1 MSTLKSLMIE
11 SGPWLASQTAHR
23 VAKAVMAPV
32 ALVLLAGCGSD
43 STSPEMPANYPGSP
57 DAIAASYRNAIETND
72 AGLYLSMLARTYLAV
87 LPLDLVTALDLPATA
102 LTREQDAWA
111 VQNIFSGQPSFNYLG
126 QPVPAVSSCVL
137 EEFAPI
143 DQWSYVEEE
152 GHPYRGTQRRDYTL
166 ALNVAYE
173 SLPTT
178 AVQTVLRLY
187 VASRDSVFPDQS
199 VHPFC
204 QLLCQ
209 EELSTGKMSA
219 TAQYWSSVKLGYFS
233 NMPPTASF
241 LVDPDSAGSDTE
253 FAFDASSCHDP
264 DGQDAQ
270 LLLRWLFEPQS
281 AWTDWSSTRTATH
294 RFSAPN
300 SYTVLLQVQDP
311 WGAVSEAEG
320 EVLVEYPFPSTPDL
334 LVDRF
339 RRAYV
344 GMDIGEYGGVL
355 HPNFRFMFK
364 PEDAVELPDDLLARD
379 GELSVSYNMFSG
391 EPRPQPSGPPEAGIT
406 RITMTTLA
414 RAGAWTAVHPSDP
427 NFYEPEDAAHGRHE
441 SLQAPFLVQ
450 MYIERDL
457 GSQLLVAGDAIFYVA
472 AKDSLIGGMNSL
484 YYQLRGHRDL
494 TRSSYDKARPIEETS
509 WGRIKILYQ

>member
-1 MSTLKSLMIE
+1 MSTLTSLLIKSD
-11 SGPWLASQTAHR
+11 PWLPSRVAHR
-23 VAKAVMAPV
+23 VATTLMVSL

-43 STSPEMPANYPGSP
+43 STSPELPANYPGSP
-57 DAIAASYRNAIETND
+57 DAIAASYQTAIETSD

-87 LPLDLVTALDLPATA
+87 LPPDLVVALDLPVAA
-102 LTREQDAWA
+102 LTREQDACA

-126 QPVPAVSSCVL
+126 QPVPAVSNCVL
-137 EEFAPI
+137 ETFTPL

-152 GHPYRGTQRRDYTL
+152 GHPYQGAQRRDYL
-166 ALNVAYE
+166 LDLNVAFE
-173 SLPTT
+173 SRPPIL
-178 AVQTVLRLY
+178 VQSVLRLY

-199 VHPFC
+199 VHPFY

-209 EELSTGKMSA
+209 EEISPWKVSP
-219 TAQYWSSVKLGYFS
+219 TAEYWSSVKLGYFS

-241 LVDPDSAGSDTE
+241 VVEPDSAGTDTE
-253 FAFDASSCHDP
+253 FAFDASACHDP

-281 AWTDWSSTRTATH
+281 AWTDWSATRTATH
-294 RFSAPN
+294 RFSTPN

-311 WGAVSEAEG
+311 WGAVTEAER

-339 RRAYV
+339 RRSYS
-344 GMDIGEYGGVL
+344 GMDIGEYGAVL
-355 HPNFRFMFK
+355 HPNFRFMLK
-364 PEDAVELPDDLLARD
+364 PEDAISLPDDILARD
-379 GELSVSYNMFSG
+379 EELLISYNMFSG
-391 EPRPQPSGPPEAGIT
+391 EPNPQPDGPPEPGIT
-406 RITMTTLA
+406 RITITTLA
-414 RAGAWTAVHPSDP
+414 RAGDWTAVPSSDP

-441 SLQAPFLVQ
+441 SLQAPYLVQ

-472 AKDSLIGGMNSL
+472 AKDSLIGGTNSL

-494 TRSSYDKARPIEETS
+494 TRSSYGKARPIDETS
-509 WGRIKILYQ
+509 WGTIKILYQ